1 MDDQTSTGTSGSDP
15 GPRGDEENVLDGGTW
30 WTRDRTHWWDGS
42 KWRSA
47 RETPPN
53 PHVRAGGDIT
63 PPPLPVGRPSPPPPA
78 PDNTEPARPIME
90 ITVSAGTAFKIG
102 FFGAI
107 GFVVVIAVLWLFLI
121 VTFGS
126 LLAVGRQ

>member
-1 MDDQTSTGTSGSDP
+1 MDDKTSTASSGSDP
-15 GPRGDEENVLDGGTW
+15 GPRGDEDNVLDGGTW

-53 PHVRAGGDIT
+53 PHVRAGDIT
-63 PPPLPVGRPSPPPPA
+63 SPPPPPVGKPPPPPSA
-78 PDNTEPARPIME
+78 RDYPEPPRPVVEM
-90 ITVSAGTAFKIG
+90 TVSAGTAFKIG
-102 FFGAI
+102 FFGGI
-107 GFVVVIAVLWLFLI
+107 GFVVSTALLWLFLF
-121 VTFGS
+121 VTFSS